1 MTAMTHVG
9 YVVGGYAVTAVAL
22 IAYVAR
28 LGWRARA
35 LTRAT
40 GLETQRQDEAAVR
53 PAPRQ
58 SGVAAAPGR
67 RP

>member
-9 YVVGGYAVTAVAL
+9 YVVGGYSATALAL
-22 IAYVAR
+22 LAYVAR
-28 LGWRARA
+28 LSWRGRALARA
-35 LTRAT
+35 TRDEAGT
-40 GLETQRQDEAAVR
+40 SDEAAAR